1 MTFFE
6 SVGFILALLIVIE
19 IGYQLVNLA
28 YKKMSNIPIRGSQEE
43 E

>member
-6 SVGFILALLIVIE
+6 SIGFILVLFIVIE
-19 IGYQLVNLA
+19 IGYQLANLA
-28 YKKMSNIPIRGSQEE
+28 YKKMSNIPIPNSEE